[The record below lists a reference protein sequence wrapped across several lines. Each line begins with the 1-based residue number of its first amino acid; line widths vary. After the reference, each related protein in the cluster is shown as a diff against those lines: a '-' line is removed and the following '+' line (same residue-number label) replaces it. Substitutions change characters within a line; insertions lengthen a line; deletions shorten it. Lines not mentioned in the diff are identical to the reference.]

1 MAGETIIEKMPKN
14 IDADMILVLNHGQ
27 IKEFGTH
34 QELLA
39 LEGLYAAMWR
49 RQSSGFQDGG
59 DTEMSPKK
67 AL

>member
-1 MAGETIIEKMPKN
+1 LVIAHRLSTI

-49 RQSSGFQDGG
+49 RQSSGFKDGG
-59 DTEMSPKK
+59 DSEMSPKK